1 MLRNSVGWRDRLAR
15 LRGSSVLLDLR
26 RYDAALGEIGALG
39 AELATLTVPE
49 LRARAGRVRDGA
61 AAGQPQVALRS
72 ELFALARELS
82 HHLLGMRPFDEQI
95 VAALAMDEGAIVE
108 MQTGEGKTLAAV
120 MPAALNALAGRGVH
134 VLTFND
140 YLARRDAEWMA
151 PLYQG
156 LGLSVAFVQ
165 HGMARAER
173 QQAYRADV
181 TYVTAK
187 EAGFDYLRDR
197 LVRHAGELVHR
208 PFHLALVDEAD
219 SILIDEARVPLVV
232 AGAVT
237 HGHPKSQRIAE
248 LVAGLT
254 PGVHFDTDEYGRD
267 VELTEAG
274 IDHVERTIGCG
285 TLHDESNLAL
295 LTDVN
300 CALHARVLLRR
311 DVDYLVRNGR
321 IGVIDE
327 HTGRVVADRHWPDG
341 LQAALEAKEGLA
353 AQPDG
358 RILGSVT
365 LQHFLRSYPHLCGMT
380 GTARAAAA
388 ELDETYGRRVVV
400 IPTHR
405 PLIRIDR
412 PDVIYKD
419 RAAKERAVV
428 AEVVA
433 AHATGRPVLVGTLTV
448 EESAR
453 VAAALR
459 DAGVVCAV
467 LNAKNDEAEAR
478 IIAGRARAAR
488 SRFRRTWPAAAPTS
502 SWSGLRRGRTRP
514 GWNSPACMS
523 SARTG
528 TRAAASTCSCAAAP
542 GARAIP
548 ASRVS

>member
-1 MLRNSVGWRDRLAR
+1 M
-15 LRGSSVLLDLR
+15 
-26 RYDAALGEIGALG
+26 
-39 AELATLTVPE
+39 
-49 LRARAGRVRDGA
+49 
-61 AAGQPQVALRS
+61 
-72 ELFALARELS
+72 
-82 HHLLGMRPFDEQI
+82 
-95 VAALAMDEGAIVE
+95 
-108 MQTGEGKTLAAV
+108 
-120 MPAALNALAGRGVH
+120 
-134 VLTFND
+134 
-140 YLARRDAEWMA
+140 
-151 PLYQG
+151 
-156 LGLSVAFVQ
+156 
-165 HGMARAER
+165 
-173 QQAYRADV
+173 
-181 TYVTAK
+181 
-187 EAGFDYLRDR
+187 
-197 LVRHAGELVHR
+197 
-208 PFHLALVDEAD
+208 
-219 SILIDEARVPLVV
+219 
-232 AGAVT
+232 
-237 HGHPKSQRIAE
+237 
-248 LVAGLT
+248 
-254 PGVHFDTDEYGRD
+254 HFDTDEYGRD

-285 TLHDESNLAL
+285 NLHDESNLAL

-311 DVDYLVRNGR
+311 DVDYLVRDGR

-358 RILGSVT
+358 RILGSIT
-365 LQHFLRSYPHLCGMT
+365 LQHFLRSYPRLCGMT

-412 PDVIYKD
+412 PDVIYTN

-453 VAAALR
+453 VAGALR

-478 IIAGRARAAR
+478 IVAEAGARGAVTISTNMAGRG
-488 SRFRRTWPAAAPTS
+488 TDIK
-502 SWSGLRRGRTRP
+502 LDRP
-514 GWNSPACMS
+514 GSKDPGPTIERTATTEKAVASGPS
-523 SARTG
+523 SERIV
-528 TRAAASTCSCAAAP
+528 ASEPSTERMVAP
-542 GARAIP
+542 GERIVAT
-548 ASRVS
+548 RVFRPG

>member
-1 MLRNSVGWRDRLAR
+1 
-15 LRGSSVLLDLR
+15 
-26 RYDAALGEIGALG
+26 
-39 AELATLTVPE
+39 
-49 LRARAGRVRDGA
+49 
-61 AAGQPQVALRS
+61 
-72 ELFALARELS
+72 
-82 HHLLGMRPFDEQI
+82 MRPFDVQI

-120 MPAALNALAGRGVH
+120 MPAAFNALAGRGVH

-165 HGMARAER
+165 NGMARADR

-197 LVRHAGELVHR
+197 LARHVAELVHR
-208 PFHLALVDEAD
+208 PFHMALVDEAD

-232 AGAVT
+232 AGAVSRS
-237 HGHPKSQRIAE
+237 HPTSGRIAE
-248 LVAGLT
+248 LTAALT

-285 TLHDESNLAL
+285 NLHDESNLAL
-295 LTDVN
+295 LTDIN

-311 DVDYLVRNGR
+311 DVDYLVRDGR

-341 LQAALEAKEGLA
+341 LQSALEAKEGLA

-358 RILGSVT
+358 RILGSIT
-365 LQHFLRSYPHLCGMT
+365 LQHFLRSYPRLCGMT

-412 PDVIYKD
+412 PDVIYAN

-428 AEVVA
+428 AEVIA

-453 VAAALR
+453 VADALG
-459 DAGVVCAV
+459 DAGVACAV

-478 IIAGRARAAR
+478 IVARAGARGAVTISTNMAGRG
-488 SRFRRTWPAAAPTS
+488 TDIK
-502 SWSGLRRGRTRP
+502 LDRP
-514 GWNSPACMS
+514 GSKDPGPSERLPAT
-523 SARTG
+523 AL
-528 TRAAASTCSCAAAP
+528 
-542 GARAIP
+542 
-548 ASRVS
+548 

>member
-1 MLRNSVGWRDRLAR
+1 
-15 LRGSSVLLDLR
+15 
-26 RYDAALGEIGALG
+26 
-39 AELATLTVPE
+39 
-49 LRARAGRVRDGA
+49 
-61 AAGQPQVALRS
+61 
-72 ELFALARELS
+72 
-82 HHLLGMRPFDEQI
+82 MRPFDVQI

-120 MPAALNALAGRGVH
+120 MPAAFNALAGRGVH

-165 HGMARAER
+165 QGMARADR

-187 EAGFDYLRDR
+187 EAGLR
-197 LVRHAGELVHR
+197 LPAR
-208 PFHLALVDEAD
+208 PPGP
-219 SILIDEARVPLVV
+219 ARRR
-232 AGAVT
+232 AGAPALP
-237 HGHPKSQRIAE
+237 HGAGGRGGLHPDRRGPRP
-248 LVAGLT
+248 AGHRRRGEPQPSDLAAASPSWPPALT

-274 IDHVERTIGCG
+274 IDHVERTLGCG
-285 TLHDESNLAL
+285 NLHDESNLPL
-295 LTDVN
+295 LTDIN

-311 DVDYLVRNGR
+311 DVDYLVRDGR

-353 AQPDG
+353 ARPDG
-358 RILGSVT
+358 RILGSIT
-365 LQHFLRSYPHLCGMT
+365 LQHFLRSYPRLCGMT

-405 PLIRIDR
+405 PLIRIDH
-412 PDVIYKD
+412 PDVIFAN

-428 AEVVA
+428 AEVIA

-453 VAAALR
+453 RGRRAWRGGRRLR
-459 DAGVVCAV
+459 G
-467 LNAKNDEAEAR
+467 AER
-478 IIAGRARAAR
+478 EERR
-488 SRFRRTWPAAAPTS
+488 SGSANH
-502 SWSGLRRGRTRP
+502 RRGRRARRGDDLDEHGRP
-514 GWNSPACMS
+514 RHRHQAGSP
-523 SARTG
+523 
-528 TRAAASTCSCAAAP
+528 
-542 GARAIP
+542 
-548 ASRVS
+548 RV